1 MLELGYGLSSEEHGP
16 TALIESAKRAED
28 AGFAFA
34 VISDHYHPWI
44 DQQGQSPFVWSVLGG
59 IARETS
65 RLRVGT
71 GVTCPLIR
79 MHPALIAQ
87 AAATTAVMF
96 EGRFF
101 LGVGTGE
108 RLNEHVLADRWPPA
122 AERQAM
128 LAEAIEIMRLLW
140 EGGTRSFEGRFYEVE
155 QARIYTLPDRP
166 PPIYMAAM
174 GKRSAEMAG
183 RFTDG
188 LISVAPARDTV
199 QAFDRASGS
208 RKPRYGQLKVCWAE
222 REEQARDT
230 VMKVWPL
237 SGLPSVLNTELAT
250 PAQFE
255 QAAATVEPGDLE
267 GKVVLGPDPEKHLEG
282 LRQFAQAGFDHVYV
296 QQVGPDQ
303 EGFARFYER
312 EILPELGRLTVA
324 ASA

>member
-1 MLELGYGLSSEEHGP
+1 M
-16 TALIESAKRAED
+16 
-28 AGFAFA
+28 
-34 VISDHYHPWI
+34 
-44 DQQGQSPFVWSVLGG
+44 
-59 IARETS
+59 
-65 RLRVGT
+65 
-71 GVTCPLIR
+71 
-79 MHPALIAQ
+79 
-87 AAATTAVMF
+87 
-96 EGRFF
+96 
-101 LGVGTGE
+101 
-108 RLNEHVLADRWPPA
+108 
-122 AERQAM
+122 RQ
-128 LAEAIEIMRLLW
+128 LW

-166 PPIYMAAM
+166 PPIYMAAS

-188 LISVAPARDTV
+188 LIATAPVPDTV

-222 REEQARDT
+222 REERARDT

-255 QAAATVEPGDLE
+255 QAATIVEPGDLE
-267 GKVVLGPDPEKHLEG
+267 GKVVLGPDPEKHLDG
-282 LRQFAQAGFDHVYV
+282 LQRFARAGFDHVYV
-296 QQVGPDQ
+296 QQIGPDQ

-324 ASA
+324 ATA